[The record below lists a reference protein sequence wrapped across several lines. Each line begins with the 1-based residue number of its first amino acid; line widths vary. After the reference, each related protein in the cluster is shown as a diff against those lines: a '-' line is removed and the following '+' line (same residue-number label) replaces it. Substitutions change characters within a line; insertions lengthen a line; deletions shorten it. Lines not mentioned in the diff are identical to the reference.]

1 MELKE
6 LVATS
11 NPVDIALIKSLLDS
25 EGIPYLAPGEHFHLV
40 RPLIEPVRFLV
51 AERDLDRA
59 KLLIENIRL
68 SFADFSDGEGLQNED
83 TLRRSIESPEY
94 RT

>member
-11 NPVDIALIKSLLDS
+11 SLADIALIKSLFDS
-25 EGIPYLAPGEHFHLV
+25 EGISYLAQGEHFHLV

-59 KLLIENIRL
+59 KLLIGSIRL
-68 SFADFSDGEGLQNED
+68 SFGSFADFSDGE
-83 TLRRSIESPEY
+83 
-94 RT
+94 

>member
-25 EGIPYLAPGEHFHLV
+25 EGIPYLAQGEHFHLV

-59 KLLIENIRL
+59 KLLIESIRL
-68 SFADFSDGEGLQNED
+68 SFGSFADFSDGEGLQNED
-83 TLRRSIESPEY
+83 T
-94 RT
+94 

>member
-25 EGIPYLAPGEHFHLV
+25 EDIPCLAQGEHFHLV
-40 RPLIEPVRFLV
+40 RPLIEPVLFLV
-51 AERDLDRA
+51 AEGDLDRA
-59 KLLIENIRL
+59 KLLLENIRL
-68 SFADFSDGEGLQNED
+68 SFGSFADFSDGEGLQNED
-83 TLRRSIESPEY
+83 A
-94 RT
+94 